1 MSHEAYN
8 FEWKSVQS
16 CLEDILT
23 VEPSERAK
31 GIQDSRLAFI
41 TCAKLFIRYIQI
53 LRDIERC
60 YDQIVHPQKRILLRK
75 LLDSLIGRILEL
87 KEEMVKL
94 DLSEYH
100 YFDDILSEFKLT
112 PTEIQVP
119 IPKYFVVDAQNTIR
133 DRHAFINSVRSQ
145 LGTTQVKEEEP
156 MSVEEAV
163 LIIQRHER
171 ARQGRLRAK
180 YMREIRMQ
188 EEAEMDPES
197 RMKDVLNPQDAAKV
211 IQKHWRGYLA
221 RQYTKSTRQDEFICV
236 VSNITK
242 MARKIES
249 QRRVAQSMNQNE
261 YEQALVKVK
270 EKIRLTEGTD
280 MQERMEEQ
288 IRQWFLE
295 CRDTNDVFPDYPSVE
310 EGGSQW
316 LFKPKPPELL
326 AQEEEERIA
335 AERRRKE
342 KELKDSGKKIQ
353 LEKKKEPEGWFMSP
367 STFIQDLTD
376 GCKEYNENWRNR
388 DESANTFQR
397 HEEEIIKNDK
407 RAQLELEIRANVD
420 DLMRQELRNLKISI
434 DSQRQKRINKRKVKK
449 PKAKRKKGGLKDLTK
464 DRTLESVYE
473 ELVIEDIIKKPQNI
487 HLDQYYGEYSYL
499 GTTLKG
505 SMIEPQPS
513 LSDVKQLVTLYG
525 ILPLGSPDVH
535 ARASLTRSILLAGP
549 SGTGKKTL
557 VHAIC
562 TETGANL
569 FDLTAENIMG
579 KYTGK
584 EATRLLLNMVFKA
597 ARLLQPSVIMVDQCE
612 KMFGK
617 RIPKIDKTDPKRL
630 RRELPRAVR
639 TIKQGDRI
647 LLVGCTHAPFDAK
660 VKPFCK
666 LYDRI
671 ILLPRPDYAS
681 RYLIW
686 KVVIV
691 KNGGVLTDAL
701 DISSLAKV
709 SDGYTMG
716 MMDRACKEV
725 LTERRLALLDK
736 VPLVASELIAPLSR
750 MDPVFL
756 EEEEAYK
763 KWYRKTP
770 LGKKKMRVIEEAG
783 VAQKKAIKPKP
794 K

>member
-1 MSHEAYN
+1 
-8 FEWKSVQS
+8 
-16 CLEDILT
+16 
-23 VEPSERAK
+23 
-31 GIQDSRLAFI
+31 
-41 TCAKLFIRYIQI
+41 
-53 LRDIERC
+53 
-60 YDQIVHPQKRILLRK
+60 
-75 LLDSLIGRILEL
+75 
-87 KEEMVKL
+87 
-94 DLSEYH
+94 
-100 YFDDILSEFKLT
+100 
-112 PTEIQVP
+112 
-119 IPKYFVVDAQNTIR
+119 
-133 DRHAFINSVRSQ
+133 
-145 LGTTQVKEEEP
+145 
-156 MSVEEAV
+156 
-163 LIIQRHER
+163 
-171 ARQGRLRAK
+171 
-180 YMREIRMQ
+180 
-188 EEAEMDPES
+188 
-197 RMKDVLNPQDAAKV
+197 
-211 IQKHWRGYLA
+211 
-221 RQYTKSTRQDEFICV
+221 
-236 VSNITK
+236 
-242 MARKIES
+242 
-249 QRRVAQSMNQNE
+249 MNQNE

-270 EKIRLTEGTD
+270 EKIRLAEGTD

-295 CRDTNDVFPDYPSVE
+295 CREANDVFPEFPSVE

-316 LFKPKPPELL
+316 LFKLKPPELL

-342 KELKDSGKKIQ
+342 KELRESGKKIEI
-353 LEKKKEPEGWFMSP
+353 EKRKKREPEGWFMSP
-367 STFIQDLTD
+367 SAFIQDLTD
-376 GCKEYNENWRNR
+376 ENWRNR
-388 DESANTFQR
+388 DESTNAFQR
-397 HEEEIIKNDK
+397 HDEEIIKNDK
-407 RAQLELEIRANVD
+407 RAQLELEIRAHVD
-420 DLMRQELRNLKISI
+420 DLMRQELRNLKIAI
-434 DSQRQKRINKRKVKK
+434 DGQRQKRINKRKVKK
-449 PKAKRKKGGLKDLTK
+449 PKVKRKKGGLKDLTK

-473 ELVIEDIIKKPQNI
+473 ELVIEDVVKKPQNVN
-487 HLDQYYGEYSYL
+487 LDQYYGEYSYL
-499 GTTLKG
+499 GTTLKE

-549 SGTGKKTL
+549 SGTGKKML

-584 EATRLLLNMVFKA
+584 EATRLLVNMVFKA

-617 RIPKIDKTDPKRL
+617 KIPKTDKTDPKRL

-736 VPLVASELIAPLSR
+736 APLAASELIVPLSR

-770 LGKKKMRVIEEAG
+770 LGRKKMKAIEEAS
-783 VAQKKAIKPKP
+783 VSQKKTAKPRHK
-794 K
+794 

>member
-1 MSHEAYN
+1 DPR
-8 FEWKSVQS
+8 F
-16 CLEDILT
+16 
-23 VEPSERAK
+23 
-31 GIQDSRLAFI
+31 AFI
-41 TCAKLFIRYIQI
+41 TCAKLFVRYIQI
-53 LRDIERC
+53 LRDVERC

-75 LLDSLIGRILEL
+75 LLDGVIGRVLEL

-100 YFDDILSEFKLT
+100 YFDDIILELKLT
-112 PTEIQVP
+112 PSEIQVP

-133 DRHAFINSVRSQ
+133 DRQAFIASVRSQ
-145 LGTTQVKEEEP
+145 LGATLVKEEEP

-163 LIIQRHER
+163 LVIQRHER

-180 YMREIRMQ
+180 YMQEIRTQ
-188 EEAEMDPES
+188 EEAEMNPEN
-197 RMKDVLNPQDAAKV
+197 RLKDALNPQDAATV
-211 IQKHWRGYLA
+211 IQKEPMNLHYN
-221 RQYTKSTRQDEFICV
+221 SV

-242 MARKIES
+242 MARKIEN

-295 CRDTNDVFPDYPSVE
+295 CRDANDVFPDYPSVE

-342 KELKDSGKKIQ
+342 KELKDSGKKIEM
-353 LEKKKEPEGWFMSP
+353 EKKKKKREPEGWFMSP
-367 STFIQDLTD
+367 SAFIQDLTD
-376 GCKEYNENWRNR
+376 ENWRDR
-388 DESANTFQR
+388 DESANAFQR

-407 RAQLELEIRANVD
+407 RAQLELEIRAHVD
-420 DLMRQELRNLKISI
+420 DLMRQELRNLKIAI
-434 DSQRQKRINKRKVKK
+434 DGQRQKRINKRKVKK

-473 ELVIEDIIKKPQNI
+473 ELVIEDVIKKPQTVN
-487 HLDQYYGEYSYL
+487 LDQYYGEYSYL
-499 GTTLKG
+499 GTTLKEN
-505 SMIEPQPS
+505 MIEPQPS

-525 ILPLGSPDVH
+525 ILPLGKHKTSTAVKGSPDVH
-535 ARASLTRSILLAGP
+535 ARVSLTRSILLAGP

-569 FDLTAENIMG
+569 FDLTAENITG
-579 KYTGK
+579 KYIGK
-584 EATRLLLNMVFKA
+584 EATRLLVNMVFKA

-617 RIPKIDKTDPKRL
+617 KIPKTDKTDPKRL
-630 RRELPRAVR
+630 RRELPKALK

-666 LYDRI
+666 LYDHI

-736 VPLVASELIAPLSR
+736 VPLVASELITPLSR

-770 LGKKKMRVIEEAG
+770 LGRKKMKAIEEAE
-783 VAQKKAIKPKP
+783 VAQKKAVKPKP